1 MTKWLHVQPNTYKLF
16 FSSYD
21 GNHTDIYQMYHC
33 FSMKYNDILRI
44 FHVYAYYE
52 LETYYSVWLVICSIA
67 ISPHKMALFMVE
79 TMEKNKQKHV
89 SREKNQSCSWQN
101 KTNQSNDWSW
111 NFWGIYKEYILV
123 ILVFLFDYNMA
134 QPIVRWFHPSWV
146 SKLAIAW
153 ILGRDIP
160 HLRRFT
166 RSVRP
171 LNYP

>member
-1 MTKWLHVQPNTYKLF
+1 MVSCRLFPQYIYIIILYIYLSNAYLELRVLCSVEWYIVYLFEGNGQYTYLKSTMTKWLHVQPNTYKLF

-89 SREKNQSCSWQN
+89 SREKNQSCS
-101 KTNQSNDWSW
+101 
-111 NFWGIYKEYILV
+111 
-123 ILVFLFDYNMA
+123 
-134 QPIVRWFHPSWV
+134 
-146 SKLAIAW
+146 
-153 ILGRDIP
+153 
-160 HLRRFT
+160 
-166 RSVRP
+166 
-171 LNYP
+171 